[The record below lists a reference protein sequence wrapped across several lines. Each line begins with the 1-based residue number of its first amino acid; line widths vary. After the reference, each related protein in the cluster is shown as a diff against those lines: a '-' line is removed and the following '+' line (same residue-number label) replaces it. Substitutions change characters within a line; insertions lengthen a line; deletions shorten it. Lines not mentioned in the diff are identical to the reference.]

1 MLVTAAMKTGTLRR
15 TPLMRFG
22 LASVAYLLLFAA
34 SYWLAFA
41 LRFDLA
47 IPLDSYVV
55 FWLSAPWV
63 LPLKLV
69 TFWLLG
75 DFRRSWRHVT
85 LSDLAALLRSS
96 GLAFLVAA
104 AIDHFAIPQYQIP
117 RSILVIDWG
126 LSFFLIG
133 GVRSAWRLTHEHTL
147 GLFSPNGTRRAL
159 IVGADRHGASLANQI
174 QSDAKLKLRVV
185 GFLDPDSAMT
195 GTRLGGI
202 PVLDGV
208 DRAAEIAASLHVDDI
223 LVRADSMAG
232 GRLRRLVQDCKER
245 GLNLKV
251 LPAVADLLNGHHRIH
266 LRDVDIND
274 LLRREPVE
282 LDRES
287 IASVLDGRT
296 VMVTGAGGSIGTEL
310 CRQVLWFKPRS
321 LVLVERTENSLFMI
335 DRELRASQHSSEIQT
350 HVADVLDRR
359 RMKYLFETHRPDVV
373 FHAAAHKH
381 VPMMEAN
388 PGEAL
393 KNNVFGTKHVADLAH
408 RYGAAAFVL
417 ISTDKAVN
425 PSSIMG
431 VSKQLAERYVY
442 TYAEDS
448 ATKFIVVRFGN
459 VLGSSGSVVPIFQEQ
474 IRQGGPITITDPEMK
489 RFFMTIP
496 EASQL
501 VLQAAA
507 MGKGGEIFVLEMGE
521 PVKIIDLAADLIRLS
536 GLAPDD
542 IEIKIVGPRPGEKL
556 AEELYND
563 DEQTL
568 STPHSKLRVAYHR
581 PYSLAE
587 VRQSI
592 HAVRRVLRDPD
603 AALRAKLRE
612 IVQEYAEP
620 VPATP
625 VSVGDG
631 PVIDLLSGTEK
642 E

>member
-1 MLVTAAMKTGTLRR
+1 MKTARFRR
-15 TPLMRFG
+15 TPAVRFC
-22 LASVAYLLLFAA
+22 LVAVAYVVLFAT
-34 SYWLAFA
+34 SYWTAFG

-47 IPLDSYVV
+47 IPPESYTV
-55 FWLSAPWV
+55 FWLSVPWM
-63 LPLKLV
+63 LPLKLIV
-69 TFWLLG
+69 FWLLG
-75 DFRRSWRHVT
+75 DFRGSWRHIT

-96 GLAFLVAA
+96 GLAFLIVVAT
-104 AIDHFAIPQYQIP
+104 DHFVFSQYQIP
-117 RSILVIDWG
+117 RSILVLDWG
-126 LSFFLIG
+126 LSVLLIG
-133 GVRSAWRLTHEHTL
+133 GLRSTWRLSHEQTL
-147 GLFSPNGTRRAL
+147 GLFGQNGTRRAL
-159 IVGADRHGASLANQI
+159 IVGADRNGAALASQI

-185 GFLDPDSAMT
+185 GFLDPDSTMG

-208 DRAAEIAASLHVDDI
+208 ERAAEIAASLRVDDV
-223 LVRADSMAG
+223 LVRADRLAG
-232 GRLRRLVQDCKER
+232 GRLRRLVHECKDQ

-251 LPAVADLLNGHHRIH
+251 IPAVADLLNGHHRIH

-274 LLRREPVE
+274 LLRRDPVE
-282 LDRES
+282 LDHES
-287 IASVLDGRT
+287 IASFLEGRA
-296 VMVTGAGGSIGTEL
+296 VMVTGAGGSIGCEL
-310 CRQVLWFKPRS
+310 CRQVLRFKPRS

-335 DRELRASQHSSEIQT
+335 DRELGASEHSAEIHT
-350 HVADVLDRR
+350 HVGDVLDRR
-359 RMKYLFETHRPDVV
+359 RMKYLFETYRPDVV

-388 PGEAL
+388 PGEAI
-393 KNNVFGTKHVADLAH
+393 KNNVFGTKHMADLAH
-408 RYGAAAFVL
+408 QHGAAAFVL

-521 PVKIIDLAADLIRLS
+521 PVKIMDLAVDLIRLS

-563 DEQTL
+563 DEETL
-568 STPHSKLRVAYHR
+568 PTPHPKLRVAYHR

-587 VRQSI
+587 VRQAI
-592 HAVRRVLRDPD
+592 HSLRRTLREPD
-603 AALRAKLRE
+603 AALRVKLGE
-612 IVQEYAEP
+612 LVHDYAEP
-620 VPATP
+620 VAVKPTSETSAFDAT
-625 VSVGDG
+625 
-631 PVIDLLSGTEK
+631 DLVSGTERT
-642 E
+642 